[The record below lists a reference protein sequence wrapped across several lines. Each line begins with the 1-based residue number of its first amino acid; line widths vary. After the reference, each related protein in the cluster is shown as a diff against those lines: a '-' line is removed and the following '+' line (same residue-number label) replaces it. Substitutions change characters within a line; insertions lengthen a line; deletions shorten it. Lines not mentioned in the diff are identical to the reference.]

1 MMNSTI
7 KTDLTV
13 IEVKQLLQTKYEMS
27 LRHQDD
33 ILMFHKLQDPSY
45 NLGFNMN
52 INYDEIFAYTWTGSV
67 KTSISSI
74 RNEFGETFSLKAF
87 VRNRSV
93 SRNFDQT
100 FSEVSNFPQA
110 SSFQNPIFIYIR
122 NKNNW

>member
-33 ILMFHKLQDPSY
+33 ILMFHRLQDPSY
-45 NLGFNMN
+45 NLQFN
-52 INYDEIFAYTWTGSV
+52 INYHEIFAYTWTGSV

-110 SSFQNPIFIYIR
+110 SSFQNLIFINIR
-122 NKNNW
+122 NKNP

>member
-33 ILMFHKLQDPSY
+33 ILMFHRLQDPSY
-45 NLGFNMN
+45 NLQFN
-52 INYDEIFAYTWTGSV
+52 INYHEIFAYTWTGSV

-110 SSFQNPIFIYIR
+110 SSF
-122 NKNNW
+122 

>member
-33 ILMFHKLQDPSY
+33 ILMFHRLQDPSY
-45 NLGFNMN
+45 NLQFN
-52 INYDEIFAYTWTGSV
+52 INYHEIFAYTWTGSV

-100 FSEVSNFPQA
+100 FSEVSYFPQA
-110 SSFQNPIFIYIR
+110 SSFQNPIFINIR
-122 NKNNW
+122 NKNP

>member
-1 MMNSTI
+1 MNSTI

-33 ILMFHKLQDPSY
+33 ILMLQRLQDPSY
-45 NLGFNMN
+45 NLRFNIN

-110 SSFQNPIFIYIR
+110 SSFQNPIFINIR
-122 NKNNW
+122 NKNP

>member
-33 ILMFHKLQDPSY
+33 ILMFQRLQDPSY
-45 NLGFNMN
+45 NLRFNMN

-74 RNEFGETFSLKAF
+74 RNEFGETFSQSLCSESFSLKEF
-87 VRNRSV
+87 
-93 SRNFDQT
+93 
-100 FSEVSNFPQA
+100 
-110 SSFQNPIFIYIR
+110 
-122 NKNNW
+122 

>member
-33 ILMFHKLQDPSY
+33 ILMFHRLQDPSY
-45 NLGFNMN
+45 NLRFNIN

-110 SSFQNPIFIYIR
+110 SSFQNPIFINIR
-122 NKNNW
+122 NKNP

>member
-33 ILMFHKLQDPSY
+33 ILMFHRLQDPSY
-45 NLGFNMN
+45 NLQFN
-52 INYDEIFAYTWTGSV
+52 INYHEIFAYTWTGSV

-110 SSFQNPIFIYIR
+110 SSFQNPIFINIR
-122 NKNNW
+122 NKNP

>member
-33 ILMFHKLQDPSY
+33 ILMFHRLQDPSY
-45 NLGFNMN
+45 NLRFNINM
-52 INYDEIFAYTWTGSV
+52 NYDEIFAYTWTGSV

-110 SSFQNPIFIYIR
+110 SSFQNPIFINIR
-122 NKNNW
+122 NKNP